1 MTHSADPKTI
11 KLSQEKRMFSQL
23 NINLTTMT
31 PLAGLA
37 KRIID
42 SIRSILDELKPFSQ
56 EYLDCQEA
64 WTIPHLPFPYP
75 VKYNDDAM
83 KLIAEKVLTGK
94 ARVFGVSDWDAVGKG
109 KNGKTAFIRI
119 RVLCERVPTTHEF
132 GYSIS
137 MHFHPEISEI
147 LYKHGIVSK
156 IEELACAV
164 SAEYGWIDFHGFD
177 FGSSLW
183 TNIMTVTKRVHFP
196 EEHDLT
202 GLIPC
207 VAWWTLL
214 SEQHISRLG
223 GKDAVIRQAPCYAVH
238 DLSTG
243 DSELLGLQIT
253 SNPTDMD
260 DSHYRTMYDYLKP
273 VIPPVNVYALAVQLK
288 GCRIPGNQFQLIATE
303 EELEQARSL
312 LALPTKELSEKAM
325 E

>member
-1 MTHSADPKTI
+1 MYN
-11 KLSQEKRMFSQL
+11 RL

-31 PLAGLA
+31 PPAGLA
-37 KRIID
+37 ERIID
-42 SIRSILDELKPFSQ
+42 SIQDILDELKPFSK

-64 WTIPHLPFPYP
+64 WTIPHLPYPYP

-83 KLIAEKVLTGK
+83 KLIAEKVSSGE
-94 ARVFGVSDWDAVGKG
+94 ARIFGVSDWDNVEKG
-109 KNGKTAFIRI
+109 KKGKETFVCI
-119 RVLCERVPTTHEF
+119 RVLCKKHSTTHEF

-137 MHFHPEISEI
+137 MHFHPEIAEI

-156 IEELACAV
+156 IEELARMV
-164 SAEYGWIDFHGFD
+164 SAEYGWIDFNGFD

-183 TNIMTVTKRVHFP
+183 TNIMTVTKQVHFP

-207 VAWWTLL
+207 VAWWMLL

-253 SNPTDMD
+253 SDPADMD
-260 DSHYRTMYDYLKP
+260 DSHYRNMYDYLKP

-288 GCRIPGNQFQLIATE
+288 GCRIPESQFQLIATE
-303 EELEQARSL
+303 EELKNARSL

-325 E
+325 K